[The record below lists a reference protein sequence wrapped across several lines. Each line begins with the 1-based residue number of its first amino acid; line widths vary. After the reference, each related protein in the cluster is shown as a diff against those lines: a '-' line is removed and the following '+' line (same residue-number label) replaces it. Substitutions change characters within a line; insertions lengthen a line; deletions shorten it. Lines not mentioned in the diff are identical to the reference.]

1 MQNSAHKVC
10 IGHDLLTAGRVKG
23 TFQRFLYFLITFI
36 DDACMIFILLCNV
49 WLFHTPQHEPK
60 SQKNGRI
67 SQHYKASLTDS
78 FDHHPVSLT
87 PLSLSHT
94 HSQTHSLYIYLYLS
108 LTHTLPLTHTHTI
121 SMYLSISLTHTYTI
135 SCICLSL
142 THTYTHTIH
151 ISISLSHTLALSL
164 SYPPPTH
171 THSQLAT

>member
-10 IGHDLLTAGRVKG
+10 IGHDLLTAGRVKGAFG

-49 WLFHTPQHEPK
+49 LLFHTPQHEPK

-78 FDHHPVSLT
+78 FDHHPVSQT

-94 HSQTHSLYIYLYLS
+94 HSQTHSLYICLSIS

-121 SMYLSISLTHTYTI
+121 HISLSISHTHSLALTHT
-135 SCICLSL
+135 
-142 THTYTHTIH
+142 
-151 ISISLSHTLALSL
+151 
-164 SYPPPTH
+164 PP
-171 THSQLAT
+171 HSQLAT